1 MRAVNLEVPEGS
13 PCKYGEEALAE
24 ACEVIVKPTNIFTPN
39 GDGINDLLRFD
50 LLEQF
55 DGNTLQIFNR
65 WGKLVFESANYQNDW
80 NGADLKDGTYFYVL
94 DIDDP
99 SGIQDIFKGTIT
111 IVR

>member
-1 MRAVNLEVPEGS
+1 LEVPEGS

-55 DGNTLQIFNR
+55 DGNKLQIFNR

-80 NGADLKDGTYFYVL
+80 NGGDLKDGTYFYVL